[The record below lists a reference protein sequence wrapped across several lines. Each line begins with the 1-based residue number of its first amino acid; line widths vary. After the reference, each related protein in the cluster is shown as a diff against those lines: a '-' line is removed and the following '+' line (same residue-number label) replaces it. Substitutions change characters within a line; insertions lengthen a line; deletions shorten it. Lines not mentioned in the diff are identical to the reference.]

1 MKYYEILIFLTSVS
15 AAFFFFFLILL
26 VIAIVGV
33 NLPRGVSD
41 TTLVTANFPRDFP
54 DNMQMQWSF
63 TVPGMHNYTVLFDH
77 VTSPECLNNGEVT
90 VEYQAGAKTVTKA
103 LKDPQPEH
111 QQGNFNMVLTNC
123 QTNTTLPGLTLN
135 YSVSVVRSGRPGT
148 VLKHKQLGLVHS
160 FVFFKHQAI
169 LCVYHTTVISF
180 NYGRYCNVI
189 IYVFR

>member
-15 AAFFFFFLILL
+15 TAFFFSFFFFLLL

-41 TTLVTANFPRDFP
+41 TTLVTANFPRNFP

-77 VTSPECLNNGEVT
+77 VTPPECLNNGEVT

-135 YSVSVVRSGRPGT
+135 YRVSVVRSGRPGT
-148 VLKHKQLGLVHS
+148 VLKHKQLGLAHS
-160 FVFFKHQAI
+160 FVFLNIKLFYVSI
-169 LCVYHTTVISF
+169 TLLSF
-180 NYGRYCNVI
+180 PLTMVDI
-189 IYVFR
+189 VM